1 MWFGDSDAPVRCGQI
16 QPQVRKDIADLD
28 HPVGQG
34 HLMDVDSLPHPTAA
48 DYAHSKV
55 TGSSRQDGPRSGPQ
69 AHFNT
74 VK

>member
-48 DYAHSKV
+48 DYAQSQGHWELAARRA
-55 TGSSRQDGPRSGPQ
+55 TFRATRR
-69 AHFNT
+69 FNPL
-74 VK
+74 K